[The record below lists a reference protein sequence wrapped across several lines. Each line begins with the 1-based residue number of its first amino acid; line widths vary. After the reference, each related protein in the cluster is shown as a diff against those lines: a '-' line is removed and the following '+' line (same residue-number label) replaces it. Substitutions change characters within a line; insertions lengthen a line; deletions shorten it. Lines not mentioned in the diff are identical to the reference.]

1 MVDTNQGQDHED
13 FAVVENKETCQSL
26 SQQGNIWPRFLS
38 RLALPIKNVKISMPS
53 SHSMT
58 QQNFQFEKFDSPLG
72 ESKNKILT

>member
-13 FAVVENKETCQSL
+13 FDDVENKETCQNL
-26 SQQGNIWPRFLS
+26 SDLRQTWSRFLS
-38 RLALPIKNVKISMPS
+38 RLAMPIKNVKISMPT

-58 QQNFQFEKFDSPLG
+58 QQNFQFENFYSPLG